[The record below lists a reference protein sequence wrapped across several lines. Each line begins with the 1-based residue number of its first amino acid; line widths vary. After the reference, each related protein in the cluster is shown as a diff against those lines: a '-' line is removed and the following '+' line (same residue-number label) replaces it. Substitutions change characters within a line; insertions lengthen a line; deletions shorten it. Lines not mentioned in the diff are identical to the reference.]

1 LKGVSVEERTPDE
14 VLQLISDEG
23 AEVVD
28 VRFCDLP
35 GLMQHFSM
43 PASQLTTEMFE
54 QGVGFDG
61 SSIRGFQEIQES
73 DMLLIPDPDT
83 AFIDPFRQRKT
94 LAINCFVQ
102 DPLTGES
109 YSRDPRYLAKKAAE
123 HLRSTGIADTCYIG
137 PEAEFFIFDDV
148 RFHQDEH
155 SASYSVDSVEGFWN
169 TARDEAPNLGYKLR
183 YKEGY
188 FPLPP
193 ADHFQDLR
201 SEMMLTLEQV
211 GVEVEIQHHEVGTA
225 GQAEIDMRFDELT
238 RMADKLMLYKYVLK
252 NVAHQ
257 YGKTVTFMPKPVFQD
272 NGSGM
277 HVHQSLWKGGE
288 PLFYDEAGYAGL
300 SDLGRWYIGGLLTH
314 APAILAFSNPTTNSY
329 KRLVPGYEAPVNL
342 VYSQRNRSAA
352 VRIPLYSQSPKAKR
366 LEFRCPDP
374 SANPYLAFS
383 AMLMAGL
390 DGINNRIEPPAP
402 VDKDLYDLP
411 PEELAQVPQVPG
423 SLDAVLDALEAD
435 SDFLKVGGVFTDDL
449 IDTWVSYKRVHE
461 VDELRLRPH
470 PWEFALYYDL

>member
-54 QGVGFDG
+54 EGVGFDG

-148 RFHQDEH
+148 RYHKDYN
-155 SASYSVDSVEGFWN
+155 SASYSVDSV
-169 TARDEAPNLGYKLR
+169 
-183 YKEGY
+183 
-188 FPLPP
+188 
-193 ADHFQDLR
+193 
-201 SEMMLTLEQV
+201 
-211 GVEVEIQHHEVGTA
+211 
-225 GQAEIDMRFDELT
+225 
-238 RMADKLMLYKYVLK
+238 
-252 NVAHQ
+252 
-257 YGKTVTFMPKPVFQD
+257 
-272 NGSGM
+272 
-277 HVHQSLWKGGE
+277 
-288 PLFYDEAGYAGL
+288 
-300 SDLGRWYIGGLLTH
+300 
-314 APAILAFSNPTTNSY
+314 
-329 KRLVPGYEAPVNL
+329 
-342 VYSQRNRSAA
+342 
-352 VRIPLYSQSPKAKR
+352 
-366 LEFRCPDP
+366 
-374 SANPYLAFS
+374 
-383 AMLMAGL
+383 
-390 DGINNRIEPPAP
+390 
-402 VDKDLYDLP
+402 
-411 PEELAQVPQVPG
+411 
-423 SLDAVLDALEAD
+423 
-435 SDFLKVGGVFTDDL
+435 
-449 IDTWVSYKRVHE
+449 
-461 VDELRLRPH
+461 
-470 PWEFALYYDL
+470 